1 MATPGPG
8 GIIGFVTRTDRLR
21 ASALASVLVLALAAC
36 ADGAGSDRAPVRDH
50 VGAAASVASTTLADW
65 PTYHHD
71 AHRSGRVST
80 GPSGSLVRDWS
91 RRLNGAI
98 YGEPLVVGSTL
109 MVATEHHDVYGLD
122 ARTGGTRWHVALG
135 TPQPQSGLPCGNID
149 PLGITGTPAYDR
161 ATGSVFVAAETV
173 GAHHT
178 LWALDVRKGTRRWH
192 RSLDVL
198 PRRDRHAEQQRSA
211 LLVAGG
217 RVLTAV
223 GGLAGDCGNYVG
235 YVTSVPVSGRGSTY
249 HYAVPTAREAG
260 MWAPPGPVRY
270 PRGDVY
276 VASGN
281 GAERHGRW
289 DKSDS
294 VTALTAVRL
303 VRRGVFAPATWA
315 DDNRR
320 DLDLGSSSPVPVPA
334 VKRLVIAGKRGVVYL
349 LRPRLRGVGS
359 AVASLRGCAAFG
371 GAAVTGT
378 TVLLPCRS
386 QNAVRALRVGA
397 SGLRW
402 GWTAR
407 GVYGAPVVAG
417 NRVYVADM
425 QTDHLVVLR
434 LADGAVLQRLPVG
447 DLPHFPSEVVSGD
460 WVYVPGLDGLTAFH
474 GG

>member
-1 MATPGPG
+1 
-8 GIIGFVTRTDRLR
+8 
-21 ASALASVLVLALAAC
+21 VLVLALAAC
-36 ADGAGSDRAPVRDH
+36 ADSAGPDPADRTPVADR
-50 VGAAASVASTTLADW
+50 VGAAAPVSSTTLADW
-65 PTYHHD
+65 PAYHHD
-71 AHRSGRVST
+71 ARRSGHVSV
-80 GPSGSLVRDWS
+80 GPSGALVPGWS
-91 RRLNGAI
+91 RRLVGAT

-109 MVATEHHDVYGLD
+109 VVATEHNDVYGLD
-122 ARTGGTRWHVALG
+122 ARTGRTRWHVALG
-135 TPQPQSGLPCGNID
+135 TPQPQSGLPCGDID

-161 ATGSVFVAAETV
+161 ATGSVFVAAETA

-178 LWALDVRKGTRRWH
+178 LWALDARTGARRWH

-198 PRRDRHAEQQRSA
+198 AGRDRHAEQQRAA

-217 RVLTAV
+217 RVLTAF

-235 YVTSVPVSGRGSTY
+235 YLTSVPVDGRGPTY

-260 MWAPPGPVRY
+260 IWAPPGPVRY
-270 PRGDVY
+270 PGGDVY

-281 GAERHGRW
+281 GAERGGRW

-294 VTALTAVRL
+294 VTALTAGL
-303 VRRGVFAPATWA
+303 VRHGVFAPATWA

-359 AVASLRGCAAFG
+359 AAASLPGCAAFG

-378 TVLLPCRS
+378 TVLLPCRKE
-386 QNAVRALRVGA
+386 NAIRALRVGA
-397 SGLRW
+397 SGLHW
-402 GWTAR
+402 GWTAE

-425 QTDHLVVLR
+425 QTDNLVVLR
-434 LADGAVLQRLPVG
+434 LADGGVLQRLPVG

-460 WVYVPGLDGLTAFH
+460 WVYVPALDGLTAFH